1 VRHAPPPALPDNN
14 NTAAA
19 SSVDPGDSMHK
30 RNAAKGIGL
39 WIAGLLLACVALTAA
54 ADPVYYTLELKVDP
68 AKSADF
74 LSFMKVA
81 AADTRNFKGCQYF
94 AILVDESD
102 PGRVLF
108 YEIWDSKA
116 DHEAYRAW
124 RTETKFADRLA
135 SYLAGPTVQSYFAK
149 YDD

>member
-1 VRHAPPPALPDNN
+1 VRHAPRQARSYNN
-14 NTAAA
+14 NAAAA
-19 SSVDPGDSMHK
+19 SSVDPGDTMHE
-30 RNAAKGIGL
+30 RNAGKRIGL
-39 WIAGLLLACVALTAA
+39 WIAALLLGCAALTAA
-54 ADPVYYTLELKVDP
+54 ADPVYSTLELEVDP

-94 AILVDESD
+94 AILVDEND

>member
-1 VRHAPPPALPDNN
+1 MR
-14 NTAAA
+14 T
-19 SSVDPGDSMHK
+19 
-30 RNAAKGIGL
+30 RNGAKGIGPWL
-39 WIAGLLLACVALTAA
+39 AGVLLACAALAA
-54 ADPVYYTLELKVDP
+54 SAEPVYYTLELKVDP
-68 AKSADF
+68 AKSQDF
-74 LSFMKVA
+74 LTFMKVA

-108 YEIWDSKA
+108 YEIWETKA

-124 RTETKFADRLA
+124 RNDTKFADRLA
-135 SYLAGPTVQSYFAK
+135 PFLAGPTTESYFTK